1 MPKTIDP
8 HSAPGTTGRV
18 LHSAAAYDFTVWLM
32 SFGRERAFRDKI
44 LDLAQIASGETVLD
58 VGCGT
63 GTLAILAK
71 SKSTSAA
78 LYGIDASP
86 EMIARARSKARRAR
100 VEVSFETALA
110 ESLPFADEAFDLVVC
125 TVMLHHLPRKTRMQ
139 CLAEVRRVLK
149 PEGRALLVDFE
160 QDRRSGNGLFGLFRH
175 RHGFV
180 TGEDLIASAQAS
192 GLTIVRSG
200 QVGYGSTHF
209 VLGSRAPLEA

>member
-1 MPKTIDP
+1 
-8 HSAPGTTGRV
+8 
-18 LHSAAAYDFTVWLM
+18 M

-71 SKSTSAA
+71 SKNPSAA

-86 EMIARARSKARRAR
+86 EMIARARAKARKAR
-100 VEVSFETALA
+100 VELSFETALA
-110 ESLPFADEAFDLVVC
+110 ETLPFGDGTFDPVVC
-125 TVMLHHLPRKTRMQ
+125 TVMLHHLARKIRMQ
-139 CLAEVRRVLK
+139 SLAEVRRVLK
-149 PEGRALLVDFE
+149 PGGGRALLVDFE
-160 QDRRSGNGLFGLFRH
+160 QDRRAGNGLFGLIRH

-180 TGEDLIASAQAS
+180 TGEDLIASVQAS

-209 VLGSRAPLEA
+209 VLGSRAPLEAQPT